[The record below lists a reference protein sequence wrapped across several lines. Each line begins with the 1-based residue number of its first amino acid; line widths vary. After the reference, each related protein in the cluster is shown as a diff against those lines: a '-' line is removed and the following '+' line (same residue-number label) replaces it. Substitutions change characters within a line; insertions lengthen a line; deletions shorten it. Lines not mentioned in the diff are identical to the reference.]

1 MMKVR
6 VNAYL
11 NLRTGSPE
19 ILLNNNPAGQYLVP
33 GQVVEIKRTVIGQEY
48 KGNNIWHELADGTFV
63 WAGGVGSKT
72 SEFLVN
78 DWLTFFQLDKINA
91 GLQEELKASSV
102 TLLDTGIDNTNPDL
116 DDVLLHSRNFL
127 FPQRSVMDF
136 DGHGT
141 HCAGILVAN
150 GKRTF
155 TGVVKGAKINVGKI
169 ITTSVPGVGGLDH
182 NILHAAIE
190 WAAEQSDVISISA
203 GITEYNATLHELV
216 KRLAAKGKII
226 VASIGNKV
234 NGNVLDPN
242 YPAKFKEC
250 ISVGSLT
257 SQFEFSGFNIPDSE
271 IDICFPGEAVR
282 GPYLTADGG
291 SKTMS
296 GTSVSTPFVAGI
308 VLLLKLMKPEM
319 KVEDVRQSL
328 AKYTITKASDQFS
341 YKSIVNKSLII

>member
-1 MMKVR
+1 MKKAR

-11 NLRTGSPE
+11 NIRTGSPE
-19 ILLNNNPAGQYLVP
+19 ILLHNNPGGQYLLP
-33 GQVVEIKRTVIGQEY
+33 GAVVEIKRTVIGQEY
-48 KGNNIWHELADGTFV
+48 KGNNVWHELTDGTFV
-63 WAGGVGSKT
+63 WDGGLGNRK

-78 DWLTFFQLDKINA
+78 DWLSFFELDKINA
-91 GLQEELKASSV
+91 GLGEKLRTASI

-150 GKRTF
+150 GKRSF
-155 TGVVKGAKINVGKI
+155 TGVVKGARINVGKI
-169 ITTSVPGVGGLDH
+169 ISTSVPGVGGLDH

-190 WAAEQSDVISISA
+190 WAAVHSDVISISA
-203 GITEYNATLHELV
+203 GITEYNEALHELV
-216 KRLAAKGKII
+216 KQLAAKGKII

-234 NGNVLDPN
+234 SANLMKPN

-250 ISVGSLT
+250 ISVGSLN
-257 SQFEFSGFNIPDSE
+257 SQFEFSEFNIQDGD
-271 IDICFPGEAVR
+271 IDICFPGESIR
-282 GPYLTADGG
+282 GPYLTNEGG

-296 GTSVSTPFVAGI
+296 GTSVSTPFIAGI

-319 KVEDVRQSL
+319 KVEDVRQAL
-328 AKYTITKASDQFS
+328 AKYTITKNVEQFS
-341 YKSIVNKSLII
+341 YKSIINKSLVI